1 MEKNLV
7 HENKSFNRPENDTP
21 FYSECF
27 HRKIY
32 KNGPPSIFHFHD
44 KVELLFC
51 LEGELKV
58 TMISKDI
65 ILKKGDLMFIAPN
78 SPHATYAFSDYNEH
92 YYIKFKNCMLHV
104 PSSRTLPSEEY
115 YISLL
120 KDYEVFHCEDK
131 DEEYIYDLFRLS
143 ILNFSHDNYFKR
155 LILRANIMQ
164 IMSYIFEHSESV
176 STKEAT
182 SNTSNAFATIL
193 EFIEN
198 NCTTITLE
206 EAAKH
211 CAMSYSYFS
220 RNFKSQ
226 FGFSFSNYVIKKR
239 VDKSLE
245 LLSKPDVDLNNIAL
259 ECGFSSLSHY
269 IKCFKDAQGI
279 TPKKFRKITK
289 IQD

>member
-1 MEKNLV
+1 MEKKLV
-7 HENKSFNRPENDTP
+7 HESKSFNYPENNTP
-21 FYSECF
+21 FYSECT

-32 KNGPPSIFHFHD
+32 KKGPPSIFHFHN
-44 KVELLFC
+44 KIELLFC
-51 LEGELKV
+51 LEGELEV
-58 TMISKDI
+58 TLISKKV

-78 SPHATYAFSDYNEH
+78 SPHATCAYTDYNEH
-92 YYIKFKNCMLHV
+92 YYIKFENCMLHV
-104 PSSRTLPSEEY
+104 PASRTIPSEEY
-115 YISLL
+115 FISLL
-120 KDYEVFHCEDK
+120 KDYEVFHSSGN
-131 DEEYIYDLFRLS
+131 DEEYIYNLFNS
-143 ILNFSHDNYFKR
+143 SFVNFSHDNYFKR

-193 EFIEN
+193 EYIET

-206 EAAKH
+206 EAAKY

-239 VDKSLE
+239 VDRSLE
-245 LLSKPDVDLNNIAL
+245 LLSKPDIDLNDIAL

-269 IKCFKDAQGI
+269 IKCFKEAQGI
-279 TPKKFRKITK
+279 TPKKFRKITT
-289 IQD
+289 IQY